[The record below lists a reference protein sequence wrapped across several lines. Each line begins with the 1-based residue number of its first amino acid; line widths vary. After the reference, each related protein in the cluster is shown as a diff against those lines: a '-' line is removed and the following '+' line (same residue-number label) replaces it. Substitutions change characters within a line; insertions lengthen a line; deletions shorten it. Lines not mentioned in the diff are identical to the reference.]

1 MLYGVIVARPFIKA
15 TQEILATMAGMDSA
29 AGDPFVKKND
39 IAKGD
44 ISAIVRVTG
53 DKTGTI
59 AVSFSRSCALAL
71 VKGVLGDDI
80 QDAQQDTQDAVG
92 EVANMISGQARAA
105 LVNMGLDLKGSTPT
119 VIVGKGH
126 VIRHISASP
135 TIAIPF
141 TTNYGEFTVEFC
153 WD

>member
-1 MLYGVIVARPFIKA
+1 MLDGVIVARPFIKA
-15 TQEILATMAGMDSA
+15 AQEILATMAGMDSA
-29 AGDPFVKKND
+29 ADAPFVKKND

-44 ISAIVRVTG
+44 ISAIMRVTG

-71 VKGVLGDDI
+71 VKGILGNDI

-105 LVNMGLDLKGSTPT
+105 LANMGLDLKGSTPS
-119 VIVGKGH
+119 VIVGEGH
-126 VIRHISASP
+126 VIRHISAGP

-141 TTNYGEFTVEFC
+141 TTDHGEFTVEFC
-153 WD
+153 WI